1 MEKYITTFFRTS
13 SLISLIILGFGS
25 FTVKCPSWISY
36 RENSV
41 SGVSN
46 VCGFNAASLEI
57 PDANQENTAARSII
71 LITPTIFHFLFCT
84 LQYNKIVSN
93 NNTTIPAIFI
103 KIGAPSFT
111 KGTPPFKYNDKP
123 VPKKAVI
130 TIAM

>member
-1 MEKYITTFFRTS
+1 M
-13 SLISLIILGFGS
+13 IILGFGS